1 MKKIILLVTALAVI
15 GCSEKVDKNSMIV
28 KGNIDGL
35 KKGTVFLQQYEE
47 GKMKNLDSVEVKG
60 SGEFSFKTKLNA
72 PEVFYIYLDLS
83 EKGKKSEEMNYGN
96 RLFFFGEP
104 NKIITINSNHE
115 LFDVNAKIE
124 GSESQKIYDE
134 YSKNMRKFNHKNLEL
149 IEKQINALKE
159 NKVALSDSINK
170 VSQKNT
176 MRKYLYTLN
185 FALTHPDS
193 YVSPYIVLSDA
204 PDAQVKFLDSVY
216 KTLSPEVVNSKYGKE
231 LQKHIKEVK
240 SEISDNQ

>member
-47 GKMKNLDSVEVKG
+47 GKMKNLDSIEVKG
-60 SGEFSFKTKLNA
+60 NGEFSFKTKLNA
-72 PEVFYIYLDLS
+72 PEVFYIYLDLN
-83 EKGKKSEEMNYGN
+83 EKGKKSEEINYGN

-104 NKIITINSNHE
+104 NKIITINSKHE

-159 NKVALSDSINK
+159 NNVTLSDSISK

-204 PDAQVKFLDSVY
+204 PNAQIKFLDSVY

-231 LQKHIKEVK
+231 LKKYIEDIKTETT
-240 SEISDNQ
+240 DNQ